1 MKIAV
6 LSDIHAN
13 LQAVQAVWE
22 DLEAQSPDQVY
33 CLGDLVGYG
42 AHPNEVI
49 EFLREREVPTLL
61 GNYDEGVG
69 FDLDDCGCAYD
80 HPELARLGNL
90 SLEWSRAQT
99 KVMNKAYLRSLPLQF
114 RLEQHRPHLLLVHGS
129 PRKLNEYLY
138 EDRPTATFARIAS
151 LAGSEVLLFGHTHLP
166 YTKRVEG
173 TLFVNVGSV
182 GRPKDGDSRAAYVL
196 LEARRKPQVEL
207 RRVAYDVEAAA
218 RAILESE
225 LPDYY
230 AEELR
235 TAGKSPPPL
244 EGEPA

>member
-13 LQAVQAVWE
+13 LQALQAVWK

-69 FDLDDCGCAYD
+69 FDLDDCGCAYN
-80 HPELARLGNL
+80 HPELARLGDL
-90 SLEWSRAQT
+90 SLEWSRAHT
-99 KVMNKAYLRSLPLQF
+99 KMKNKAYLRSLPLQF
-114 RLEQHRPHLLLVHGS
+114 RLEQHRPQLLLVHGS

-138 EDRPTATFARIAS
+138 EGRSKATFERIAN

-166 YTKRVEG
+166 YTKRVAG

-182 GRPKDGDSRAAYVL
+182 GRPKDGDSRATYVL
-196 LEARRKPQVEL
+196 LEVRRKPQVEL
-207 RRVAYDVEAAA
+207 RRVAYDVETAA

-235 TAGKSPPPL
+235 TAGMSPPPL